1 MLYYASFDGK
11 VKSSWDSGKIW
22 NWIQEIN
29 GCLIGSKEYALKG
42 VG

>member
-1 MLYYASFDGK
+1 MLYYASFDAK
-11 VKSSWDSGKIW
+11 VKSIVGSVVRFGTGFR
-22 NWIQEIN
+22 N